1 MNSLVFLI
9 SRKAKNRFKEFL
21 RSPSQIITALVIV
34 LLIGFTFYSSTVS
47 TPVYDTRNP
56 EELYAIV
63 FALYTFAFI
72 MTAKNGFINGA
83 SMFSMAD
90 VNLLFTAPFP
100 QKRILTYGL
109 FQQLG
114 KSLTLGIFIL
124 YQSSTVKGIYG
135 ITATAL
141 FPVLIGYGVV
151 VFLSQMVAMV
161 IYSLTCSDD
170 RKCLTGKIIFY
181 GIVGA
186 FIGFVLLKT
195 YSIGFSVENLVFAA
209 RENIMRFFPVSGFV
223 SLGVEGAITGNI
235 KYILI
240 GVCVVVLFCAL
251 YFLVISKTNKDF
263 YEDVLKAT
271 EVSFSAI
278 TARKEGK
285 AVETAPRNVK
295 TGKTGFTK
303 GFGASAISQKH
314 KTENRRS
321 KVFLI
326 SNTGLVMIG
335 FSLVYSLILPYEIIP
350 LFALNVYTMAMG
362 VCTGRWAKEFTYP
375 YIYLIPEKP
384 LKKLLHLIMRDLP
397 SMATESILCFI
408 PLVFFGGCG
417 IIEVITMGVS
427 RFAFGLMFIGVNLLL
442 QRFLG
447 DSEKATFTLI
457 VYSFLVMLFSV
468 PALAVGIFTGTIFPF
483 NYEIAFMAMAVLC
496 TAVSL
501 LLIFLCR
508 NVLEYSEYNNR

>member
-1 MNSLVFLI
+1 MNSLLFLI
-9 SRKAKNRFKEFL
+9 SRKAKNRFREFL
-21 RSPSQIITALVIV
+21 RSASQIITALVIV
-34 LLIGFTFYSSTVS
+34 LLIGFTFYTSVADTHVH
-47 TPVYDTRNP
+47 DTRSP
-56 EELYAIV
+56 EEFYALV

-114 KSLTLGIFIL
+114 KSLTLGMFLL
-124 YQSSTVKGIYG
+124 YQSSTVKSIYG
-135 ITATAL
+135 INVTAL
-141 FPVLIGYGVV
+141 IPVLIGYGIV
-151 VFLSQMVAMV
+151 VFLSQMTAMV

-170 RKCLTGKIIFY
+170 RKCLTGKVIFY
-181 GIVGA
+181 GIAGA
-186 FIGFVLLKT
+186 FIGLVLFKT
-195 YSIGFSVENLVFAA
+195 YTMGFSVENLVSAA
-209 RENIMRFFPVSGFV
+209 RESIMRFFPVSGFV

-235 KYILI
+235 NYVII
-240 GVCVVVLFCAL
+240 GVGAFLLFCAL
-251 YFLVISKTNKDF
+251 YFVVVSKINNDF

-285 AVETAPRNVK
+285 VAEAAPRNIK

-303 GFGASAISQKH
+303 GYGASAISQKH

-321 KVFLI
+321 KMFLV
-326 SNTGLVMIG
+326 SNTGLVMIV
-335 FSLVYSLILPYEIIP
+335 FSVVYSFILPGEFIP

-384 LKKLLHLIMRDLP
+384 FKKLVHLIMRDLP
-397 SMATESILCFI
+397 SMALESFLCFI
-408 PLVFFGGCG
+408 PLVFLGNCS
-417 IIEVITMGVS
+417 IIEVVAMAAS

-442 QRFLG
+442 QRLLG
-447 DSEKATFTLI
+447 DSEKTAFALI
-457 VYSFLVMLFSV
+457 VYSILVMLFSA
-468 PALAVGIFTGTIFPF
+468 PTLAVGIFTGMIFPF
-483 NYEIAFMAMAVLC
+483 NYEIAFTAMALLC
-496 TAVSL
+496 TAVSF

-508 NVLEYSEYNNR
+508 NVLEYSEYNNK